1 MNSVPLSLAKSHL
14 NIDGTTDDEL
24 VSFYIEAADAWL
36 SNYIGKPLAD
46 LDPFPADL
54 KRAVLLL
61 TAYYYEQRE
70 AFAAGISMQFAPL
83 GVTSIANSYRENWF
97 GNGE

>member
-24 VSFYIEAADAWL
+24 ISFYIEAADAWI
-36 SNYIGKPLAD
+36 SNYIGKPLDD
-46 LDPFPADL
+46 LDPVPADL
-54 KRAVLLL
+54 KRAALLL
-61 TAYYYEQRE
+61 VAYYYEQRE
-70 AFAAGISMQFAPL
+70 AIAAGISMQFAPL
-83 GVTSIANSYRENWF
+83 GVTNIANSYRENWF